1 MRQPL
6 PKLRFN
12 NSSRPSWVT
21 LEPQPLGYYYVVGT
35 TNARSNPTM
44 LRLGH
49 ENGGTALLPGVIFL
63 EHRAEEHRIIVLSDA
78 AIASEMLGTAV
89 MKALTQNGKTAPS
102 NPRGNVGLTT
112 EIGRQQETTAFK
124 SELNPLLRLL
134 HSDRL
139 KLAKLTNNDATIK
152 MTNPV
157 LLAKIKTSQLNTNL
171 EDLPIMQTHM
181 LTKVLTMTA
190 CTPIDYSGPGAK
202 ADAWYIA
209 HFLRFERD
217 GVTLRAFK
225 TLKDFQELIDTVEK
239 CFCAIAMETK
249 SDRPFFRDIFR
260 PMRDNFY
267 DSARK
272 TKLDDVPI
280 DWLTYEVATLFNQW
294 AQLYTDTQYAAVDF
308 ETFKQLNIAALHFDN
323 KEWRHESNDAEST
336 TTPVQRVNPPTK
348 TVAPPPAAGNYKR
361 GRNATPSNRLPG
373 AKSQR
378 PKQRQ
383 ALAPAPATPAPPRGA
398 KGVSNQHR
406 TTSPYAYDTYY
417 TAVTP
422 HSSRMAVKCRH
433 PVDEAMQQRSYMQ
446 ESSRPKTRRMCSRR
460 SPT

>member
-1 MRQPL
+1 
-6 PKLRFN
+6 
-12 NSSRPSWVT
+12 
-21 LEPQPLGYYYVVGT
+21 
-35 TNARSNPTM
+35 
-44 LRLGH
+44 
-49 ENGGTALLPGVIFL
+49 
-63 EHRAEEHRIIVLSDA
+63 
-78 AIASEMLGTAV
+78 
-89 MKALTQNGKTAPS
+89 
-102 NPRGNVGLTT
+102 
-112 EIGRQQETTAFK
+112 
-124 SELNPLLRLL
+124 
-134 HSDRL
+134 
-139 KLAKLTNNDATIK
+139 
-152 MTNPV
+152 
-157 LLAKIKTSQLNTNL
+157 
-171 EDLPIMQTHM
+171 
-181 LTKVLTMTA
+181 
-190 CTPIDYSGPGAK
+190 
-202 ADAWYIA
+202 
-209 HFLRFERD
+209 
-217 GVTLRAFK
+217 
-225 TLKDFQELIDTVEK
+225 
-239 CFCAIAMETK
+239 METK